1 MPKLENLDGMKVTRT
16 ASAELVGPRFVKE
29 NAGDDTKIDQCGNN
43 ENALGL
49 ICVNPIANEV
59 LTVDLTG
66 VKPVEAGAAVAVG
79 DEIMSDA
86 SGRGIPRGTNSTT
99 TYRVLGRAL
108 SQASAAGEQFSILLN
123 PYSVYQS

>member
-16 ASAELVGPRFVKE
+16 ASADLVGPRFVKE

-49 ICVNPIANEV
+49 ICVSPKENEV

-79 DEIMSDA
+79 DEIISDA
-86 SGRGIPRGTNSTT
+86 SGRGIPREDNYGTV
-99 TYRVLGRAL
+99 YRVLGRAL
-108 SQASAAGEQFSILLN
+108 SQANAEGEQFSILLN
-123 PYSVYQS
+123 RYSVYQS